1 MKRFY
6 LWIKIFGFF
15 MATFAIFLTI
25 YVWKVHSGTSPS
37 LDLISPPLLDLS
49 ILDWLIAIVCLFFS
63 VFSFVMALEERRR
76 WENFTAG
83 IPLAVMNTVMVS
95 FWWIMERGE
104 MDLTFTL
111 FTLTIV
117 MVANVIYTLVFTL
130 YSPQK
135 NSTFK
140 V

>member
-130 YSPQK
+130 FSPQK